1 MKMNSVVFQVTK
13 LDSLVLMV
21 DAANTRFAASASA
34 SAASRNNQKIRSVP
48 ETPSFEDDDL
58 LLDNVSI

>member
-13 LDSLVLMV
+13 LDYLVLMA

-34 SAASRNNQKIRSVP
+34 ASINNQKIRSVP

-58 LLDNVSI
+58 LLDNVPI

>member
-13 LDSLVLMV
+13 LDSLVLMA
-21 DAANTRFAASASA
+21 DAANTRFAASA

-58 LLDNVSI
+58 LLDNVPI